1 MFGILNAVLAPF
13 IVVYLLFYSFFR
25 YFEVG
30 RARTWSPPTSSLG
43 WSTSARAELHQ
54 TLRCWQEYHKNPSS
68 IGSRSYTQL
77 ARWKFREFNELPHVF
92 QQRLHRSYPLAES
105 YVNQFPND
113 RTAQL
118 ARFVAFIAGSF
129 ASVLV
134 LLSVL
139 DPDAFLHFEVT
150 QDRSV
155 LFYLTVFGTIL
166 AVARG
171 MVPDDHRVVD
181 PEELMQAV
189 IEETHH
195 LPTEWRGKLH
205 SAEVSLGMQRHWLG
219 GPS

>member
-1 MFGILNAVLAPF
+1 MA
-13 IVVYLLFYSFFR
+13 
-25 YFEVG
+25 
-30 RARTWSPPTSSLG
+30 
-43 WSTSARAELHQ
+43 
-54 TLRCWQEYHKNPSS
+54 
-68 IGSRSYTQL
+68 
-77 ARWKFREFNELPHVF
+77 
-92 QQRLHRSYPLAES
+92 
-105 YVNQFPND
+105 
-113 RTAQL
+113 
-118 ARFVAFIAGSF
+118 FVAGSF

-155 LFYLTVFGTIL
+155 LFYLTVFGTVL

-195 LPTEWRGKLH
+195 LPAEWRGKLH
-205 SAEVSLGMQRHWLG
+205 SAEVGLRDTGDSAGSVV
-219 GPS
+219 PASPD

>member
-1 MFGILNAVLAPF
+1 MH
-13 IVVYLLFYSFFR
+13 
-25 YFEVG
+25 
-30 RARTWSPPTSSLG
+30 RT
-43 WSTSARAELHQ
+43 
-54 TLRCWQEYHKNPSS
+54 RCRHQEYHKNPSS

-92 QQRLHRSYPLAES
+92 QQRLYRSYPLAES
-105 YVNQFPND
+105 YINQFPND

-118 ARFVAFIAGSF
+118 ARFVAFVAGSF

-139 DPDAFLHFEVT
+139 DPDAFLHFQVT

-195 LPTEWRGKLH
+195 LPNEWRGKLH
-205 SAEVSLGMQRHWLG
+205 SAEVTRHLNLRCVLLPHIAEG
-219 GPS
+219 DRFRRSTAHSASSSHSRLPPSFRKSCRSSRAP